1 MLKFIRK
8 NIFIILIF
16 IITLFLGFL
25 TFLTFIDKS
34 FIELTDENLQYLLVS
49 NILLLLVFFSM
60 IFIEIK
66 NSIKNEIAIEGS
78 RANRKYIT
86 FFSLFTLIPSIL
98 ISVFSLFLFSFAL
111 EKYFDKKITTAVSNS
126 YQLAIN
132 YVSTVRNKVESDI
145 VLAAFDLNKNVSIFN
160 ENKQRFENYLNSQ
173 KLVRKLDAIFLIDNS
188 GKLLMSTDRNQ
199 IQYIPPST
207 EQLKMVLNDE
217 RPLKILNAYKNTS
230 AALMRLANYDNT
242 FIYIIK
248 YLDPKISQYL
258 TESSEALDFYY
269 TVQDKRTGI
278 KFSFA
283 IIYIIIVTLLLFLS
297 ISIAI
302 RFSSR
307 FFLSINNLISAST
320 NIGKGN
326 LNSKVPEI
334 KTDKELEVLNKN
346 FNQMIDRLKYQ
357 QNKLLANERH
367 EAWES
372 VARKIAHEIKNP
384 LTPIQLIID
393 SLRKKYSELFD
404 EKNKESF
411 LEKIKTINKQIKL
424 IEKLVNEFSDFAR
437 MPKPIFKKNELNKV
451 IKDSINLMKTNDK
464 DIDFN
469 FVSEKAYYVNSDI
482 EQLNRV
488 FINLFKNSIESL
500 KEKHEKM
507 GNFQKKIDVEIQL
520 INEYINIV
528 VQDNGTGFTNS
539 DLRIFSKPYFTTKKE
554 GSGLGLS
561 IVEKILNDHNGFIE
575 FIPQK
580 EGAKI
585 KLLLPK
591 YVNWNF
597 NNWW

>member
-8 NIFIILIF
+8 NIFIIVIF

-34 FIELTDENLQYLLVS
+34 FIELTDENLQYLLIS

-126 YQLAIN
+126 YQLAVN
-132 YVSTVRNKVESDI
+132 YVNTVRNKVESDI
-145 VLAAFDLNKNVSIFN
+145 VLAAFDLNKNVSIYN
-160 ENKQRFENYLNSQ
+160 EDRQRFQNYLNSQ
-173 KLVRKLDAIFLIDNS
+173 KIVRKLDAIFLIDNS
-188 GKLLMSTDRNQ
+188 GKLLMSTDRNKSR
-199 IQYIPPST
+199 YLPPSK
-207 EQLKMVLNDE
+207 EQLNMVLNDE

-230 AALMRLANYDNT
+230 AALMKLTNFNNT
-242 FIYIIK
+242 YIYILK

-258 TESSEALDFYY
+258 TESSEAIDFYY

-326 LNSKVPEI
+326 LDSKVPEI

-357 QNKLLANERH
+357 QSKLLANERH

-393 SLRKKYSELFD
+393 NLRKKYSELFD

-411 LEKIKTINKQIKL
+411 LDKIRTINKQVKL

-437 MPKPIFKKNELNKV
+437 MPKPIFKKNELNKI
-451 IKDSINLMKTNDK
+451 IKDSINLMKINDK
-464 DIDFN
+464 DIAIN
-469 FVSEKAYYVNSDI
+469 FSSKNVYYVNSDI

-500 KEKHEKM
+500 KEKDEKM
-507 GNFQKKIDVEIQL
+507 GDFQKKIDVEIQL
-520 INEYINIV
+520 INDYINIF
-528 VQDNGTGFTNS
+528 VQDNGIGFTN
-539 DLRIFSKPYFTTKKE
+539 DDIRMFSKPYFTTKKE

-561 IVEKILNDHNGFIE
+561 IVEKIINDHNGFVE
-575 FIPQK
+575 FISQK

-585 KLLLPK
+585 KILLPR
-591 YVNWNF
+591 YVN
-597 NNWW
+597 

>member
-8 NIFIILIF
+8 NIFIIVIF

-49 NILLLLVFFSM
+49 NILLLLIFFSM

-66 NSIKNEIAIEGS
+66 NSIKNEIVIEGS

-126 YQLAIN
+126 YQLAVN
-132 YVSTVRNKVESDI
+132 YVNTVRNKVESDI
-145 VLAAFDLNKNVSIFN
+145 ILAAFDLNKNFAIYS
-160 ENKQRFENYLNSQ
+160 ENKQRFETYLNSQ
-173 KLVRKLDAIFLIDNS
+173 KIIRKLDAIFLIDNS
-188 GKLLMSTDRNQ
+188 GKLIMSTDKNISRYQ
-199 IQYIPPST
+199 SPSK
-207 EQLKMVLNDE
+207 EQLKMVRDDE
-217 RPLKILNAYKNTS
+217 RPLKILNAYENTS
-230 AALMRLANYDNT
+230 AALMKLVNFDNT
-242 FIYIIK
+242 YIYIIK
-248 YLDPKISQYL
+248 YLDPKISRYL

-269 TVQDKRTGI
+269 TVQEKRTGI

-326 LNSKVPEI
+326 LDSKVPEI

-357 QNKLLANERH
+357 QNKLIANERH

-437 MPKPIFKKNELNKV
+437 MPKPIFKKNELNKI

-464 DIDFN
+464 DIVINFN
-469 FVSEKAYYVNSDI
+469 TEEVHYVNSDT

-488 FINLFKNSIESL
+488 FINLLKNSIESL
-500 KEKHEKM
+500 KEKHQKT
-507 GNFQKKIDVEIQL
+507 GDFKKKIDL
-520 INEYINIV
+520 I
-528 VQDNGTGFTNS
+528 FT
-539 DLRIFSKPYFTTKKE
+539 LKFSQCISKKP
-554 GSGLGLS
+554 
-561 IVEKILNDHNGFIE
+561 N
-575 FIPQK
+575 
-580 EGAKI
+580 
-585 KLLLPK
+585 
-591 YVNWNF
+591 
-597 NNWW
+597 

>member
-66 NSIKNEIAIEGS
+66 NSIRNEIAIEGS

-404 EKNKESF
+404 EKNKETF

-437 MPKPIFKKNELNKV
+437 MPKPIFKKNELNKI
-451 IKDSINLMKTNDK
+451 IKDTINLMKTNDK
-464 DIDFN
+464 NIAIN
-469 FVSEKAYYVNSDI
+469 FYSKEICYVNSDT
-482 EQLNRV
+482 EQLSRV

-500 KEKHEKM
+500 KEKHEKT

-520 INEYINIV
+520 INDYIVIDV
-528 VQDNGTGFTNS
+528 LDNGTGFTSS
-539 DLRIFSKPYFTTKKE
+539 DPRVFSKPYFTTKKE

-575 FIPQK
+575 FISQK

-585 KLLLPK
+585 KILLPN
-591 YVNWNF
+591 YVN
-597 NNWW
+597 